1 MSKTNSAIHEI
12 NHIDELSNRDQW
24 INNLHPL
31 VKLVV
36 TIFYIIMVVSFH
48 KYDLNNL
55 ITMVIYP
62 IIIFITAD
70 LSFLNSLRRL
80 RVVLPLVCF
89 VGIFNPFFDK
99 KVLFTIGSLSV
110 TSGFIS
116 MLTLMIKGI
125 LTVLASY
132 LLIATTSI
140 EKICYA
146 LKSLHL
152 PNILITQVLLCYR
165 YVTVLL
171 KEVNTITEAYSLR
184 APNEKGIH
192 FKVWGT
198 LIGQLLL
205 RSIDRANIIYESMCL
220 RGYNG
225 DFYFQSKSPNTVKDF
240 IYLFICI
247 VSFTILRYFPL
258 TKIIGNLFI

>member
-1 MSKTNSAIHEI
+1 MSKTNSAIYEI
-12 NHIDELSNRDQW
+12 NYISELSNRDQW

-36 TIFYIIMVVSFH
+36 TIFYIIIVVSFN
-48 KYDLNNL
+48 KYDLSSL
-55 ITMVIYP
+55 ISMFIYP
-62 IIIFITAD
+62 IIISMTAD
-70 LSFLNSLRRL
+70 LSFFDSLKRL
-80 RVVLPLVCF
+80 RIILPLVCF
-89 VGIFNPFFDK
+89 VGILNPFFDK
-99 KVLFTIGSLSV
+99 KVLYSIGKISI

-152 PNILITQVLLCYR
+152 PTILVTQVLLCYR
-165 YVTVLL
+165 YITVLL
-171 KEVNTITEAYSLR
+171 KEVNTITDAYSLR
-184 APNEKGIH
+184 APNQNGIH
-192 FKVWGT
+192 FKAWGSLT
-198 LIGQLLL
+198 GQLLL
-205 RSIDRANIIYESMCL
+205 RSIDRANTIYESMCL
-220 RGYNG
+220 RGYDG
-225 DFYFQSKSPNTVKDF
+225 DFYFKTKISFIKKDF

-247 VSFTILRYFPL
+247 VSFTILRYVPL